1 MRPTLAESEDPR
13 ALTDLTELARNSVQR
28 PTRAELNQGL
38 NTLCSRIAED
48 NFRAR
53 VRWSQIGAVALVLTL
68 VILPVAFYLHQR
80 ALPALAYQIEGGRVI
95 EGGYLRE
102 AGKGGMK
109 VSFNEGSRLELTPG
123 TRGRVLDIDR
133 EGARFAIDSGTASF
147 RVTPSNGR
155 QWSVEV
161 GPFLVTVKGTVFSV
175 SWDPPTEHFE
185 LILRQGRVLVS
196 GPLSGGELTL
206 RAGQRLSVSLPKAE
220 TLITEN
226 AQEEARGSTATAPAL
241 AQSIAIPAPP
251 QPSPEKP
258 DSSAP
263 STAPVPPST
272 NKTERRWADELANG
286 HWDRILQKVD
296 SEGLDI
302 SLNGASG
309 EDLFALANAAR
320 YGRRTE
326 VARAALLA
334 YRRRFPHSP
343 RAVEALFLLGRVEES
358 RGSGMTRAIGWYDQ
372 YLTQAPA
379 GAYAA
384 EALGRKMTITNEVN
398 GAASARPLAEEYLRR
413 FPSGSYA
420 GSARALL
427 HVP

>member
-272 NKTERRWADELANG
+272 SKTERRWADELANG